1 VVASDL
7 LRQELRLDSLIW
19 HSIPIYQDLVY
30 MPIFRSDVCIMV
42 DPLYVGHLGAA
53 FLAAMK
59 SRLCF
64 RKLFFSVTLG
74 PIKVTL

>member
-1 VVASDL
+1 MS
-7 LRQELRLDSLIW
+7 
-19 HSIPIYQDLVY
+19 
-30 MPIFRSDVCIMV
+30 IFRSDVCITV

-64 RKLFFSVTLG
+64 RNNVTLG
-74 PIKVTL
+74 PIKVNFMVVAATWSDPIVGVPLYYRLKNNCVLA